1 MNVTMEKNGNVGG
14 VITVSLE
21 EKDYQDKVAKDL
33 KTIGQKHHIDGFRPG
48 KVPAG
53 LLKKMFGKQ
62 VLADVINRETV
73 DALFKYIEDEK
84 LSILGEPLAEDNQ
97 EVDFDKKDFT
107 FKFEVGLAPAFELN
121 VDKSITVPY
130 YKIDVTDEMA
140 QRQDEAFTR
149 RFGSQ
154 VPGEEVNETALIK
167 GSVAELNED
176 GSVKEGGIVA
186 ESTIVSMEYL
196 GKTSEGE
203 KFSGKKVG
211 DKVVFNPAAAGNG
224 SDAEVA
230 SMLNIDKEQAA
241 GVKSNFEFTIKEII
255 VLKPAEKNQE
265 FFDMVFGKDE
275 VKNEEEYATKL
286 KEMIA
291 NQLML
296 DSNYRFTLDAQKVLM
311 EKVGN
316 LELPVEFLKKWLKK
330 TNEKIND
337 ENVDAEYEKML
348 PAAEW
353 QLVKER
359 IAKVFEVKVGD
370 EDLKR
375 EAKMLAAQ
383 QFAQYGMTNV
393 PDEYVEKYA
402 EDFLKNKDYRQ
413 RLIEKSVDDKLF
425 AAVKEAV
432 TLDEKE
438 VSVEEFNKLFE
449 AEAEKKEA

>member
-1 MNVTMEKNGNVGG
+1 
-14 VITVSLE
+14 
-21 EKDYQDKVAKDL
+21 
-33 KTIGQKHHIDGFRPG
+33 
-48 KVPAG
+48 
-53 LLKKMFGKQ
+53 
-62 VLADVINRETV
+62 
-73 DALFKYIEDEK
+73 
-84 LSILGEPLAEDNQ
+84 
-97 EVDFDKKDFT
+97 
-107 FKFEVGLAPAFELN
+107 
-121 VDKSITVPY
+121 
-130 YKIDVTDEMA
+130 
-140 QRQDEAFTR
+140 
-149 RFGSQ
+149 
-154 VPGEEVNETALIK
+154 
-167 GSVAELNED
+167 
-176 GSVKEGGIVA
+176 
-186 ESTIVSMEYL
+186 
-196 GKTSEGE
+196 
-203 KFSGKKVG
+203 
-211 DKVVFNPAAAGNG
+211 
-224 SDAEVA
+224 
-230 SMLNIDKEQAA
+230 
-241 GVKSNFEFTIKEII
+241 
-255 VLKPAEKNQE
+255 
-265 FFDMVFGKDE
+265 MVFGKDE

-316 LELPVEFLKKWLKK
+316 LELPVEFLTKWLKK

-337 ENVDAEYEKML
+337 ENVDAEYERML

-359 IAKVFEVKVGD
+359 IAKMFEVKVGD

-432 TLDEKE
+432 TLDEKA

>member
-1 MNVTMEKNGNVGG
+1 M
-14 VITVSLE
+14 
-21 EKDYQDKVAKDL
+21 
-33 KTIGQKHHIDGFRPG
+33 
-48 KVPAG
+48 
-53 LLKKMFGKQ
+53 
-62 VLADVINRETV
+62 
-73 DALFKYIEDEK
+73 
-84 LSILGEPLAEDNQ
+84 
-97 EVDFDKKDFT
+97 
-107 FKFEVGLAPAFELN
+107 
-121 VDKSITVPY
+121 
-130 YKIDVTDEMA
+130 
-140 QRQDEAFTR
+140 
-149 RFGSQ
+149 
-154 VPGEEVNETALIK
+154 
-167 GSVAELNED
+167 
-176 GSVKEGGIVA
+176 KEGGIVA

-203 KFSGKKVG
+203 KFAGKKVG

-337 ENVDAEYEKML
+337 ENVDAEYERML

-359 IAKVFEVKVGD
+359 IAKMFEVKVGD

-432 TLDEKE
+432 TLDEKA